1 MLARVFA
8 TAVLTLCLAG
18 CEGMIGGEEVA
29 RIPLNRTA
37 DGGYEPVRI
46 LLRTEMNP
54 VALTLL
60 ADFAWGRREEAGLW
74 NDYQV
79 QLRSGDKVIA
89 TRDVQVNS
97 PEKPEAS
104 SSPAPNALVH
114 PLLLV
119 DIPADGEYEIAI
131 SAKKPAAVTL
141 ESPHLGVRMKVP
153 RSPQS

>member
-8 TAVLTLCLAG
+8 TAALALCLAG
-18 CEGMIGGEEVA
+18 CEGMIGGEELA
-29 RIPLNRTA
+29 RIPLTRTA

-46 LLRTEMNP
+46 LLRTDMNP
-54 VALTLL
+54 VAML
-60 ADFAWGRREEAGLW
+60 ADFSWGRRDEAGLW
-74 NDYQV
+74 NDYRV
-79 QLRSGDKVIA
+79 ELRSGDKVIA

-104 SSPAPNALVH
+104 SSPPANALAH

-119 DIPADGEYEIAI
+119 DIPADGEYEIVI
-131 SAKKPAAVTL
+131 SAKKPAVVTL
-141 ESPHLGVRMKVP
+141 ESPHLGVRMKVR

>member
-1 MLARVFA
+1 
-8 TAVLTLCLAG
+8 
-18 CEGMIGGEEVA
+18 
-29 RIPLNRTA
+29 
-37 DGGYEPVRI
+37 
-46 LLRTEMNP
+46 MNP
-54 VALTLL
+54 VAFTLL

-74 NDYQV
+74 NEYRAE
-79 QLRSGDKVIA
+79 LRDGDKVIA
-89 TRDVQVNS
+89 TRDFQVNS

-104 SSPAPNALVH
+104 SSPAPNALAH

-119 DIPADGEYEIAI
+119 DIPADGEYEIVI

>member
-8 TAVLTLCLAG
+8 TAVLALCFAG

-29 RIPLNRTA
+29 RIPLKRTA

-54 VALTLL
+54 VAFTLL

-74 NDYQV
+74 NDYRAE
-79 QLRSGDKVIA
+79 LRSGDKVIA
-89 TRDVQVNS
+89 SRELQVNS
-97 PEKPEAS
+97 PEKPEVS
-104 SSPAPNALVH
+104 SSPAPNALAH

-119 DIPADGEYEIAI
+119 DIPADGEYEIVI